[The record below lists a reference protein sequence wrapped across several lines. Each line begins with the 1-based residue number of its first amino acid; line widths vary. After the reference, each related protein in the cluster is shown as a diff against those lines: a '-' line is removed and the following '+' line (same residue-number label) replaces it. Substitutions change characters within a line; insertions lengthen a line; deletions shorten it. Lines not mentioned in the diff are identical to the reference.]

1 MDIYILRFFFI
12 ALFLVNASTAK
23 PYVPGT
29 PGIKWTEEQAAIIQ
43 VGIYL
48 VFSVCIGL
56 PVM

>member
-1 MDIYILRFFFI
+1 MDIYILRIFFI
-12 ALFLVNASTAK
+12 VLFLVNVSTAK

-48 VFSVCIGL
+48 VFFVCIGL